1 MSSSF
6 FLSNTSSGGK
16 IKASGI
22 KRKYEGQSRGK
33 PKTPKKFSAGGK
45 KKAQDKN
52 KFSKGNLLQKYH
64 LKTIILN
71 VIKYPFLTTTL
82 FTISIRPSHRDSI
95 LSLLDRESNYIAYAY
110 PI

>member
-6 FLSNTSSGGK
+6 FLSNTSSGSK

-22 KRKYEGQSRGK
+22 KRKYEGQNRGK

-52 KFSKGNLLQKYH
+52 KFSKGKFLVKYYLQVH
-64 LKTIILN
+64 QLILN
-71 VIKYPFLTTTL
+71 VVIYPFLTTML
-82 FTISIRPSHRDSI
+82 FTISIRTSK
-95 LSLLDRESNYIAYAY
+95 
-110 PI
+110 

>member
-6 FLSNTSSGGK
+6 FLSNTSSGSK

-64 LKTIILN
+64 LKTHHLLN
-71 VIKYPFLTTTL
+71 INIKCYQ
-82 FTISIRPSHRDSI
+82 ISFF
-95 LSLLDRESNYIAYAY
+95 
-110 PI
+110 

>member
-6 FLSNTSSGGK
+6 FLPNTSSGSK

-22 KRKYEGQSRGK
+22 KRKYEGQNRGK

-52 KFSKGNLLQKYH
+52 KFSKGKFLVKYYLQVHQLLNKMLSY
-64 LKTIILN
+64 IL
-71 VIKYPFLTTTL
+71 F
-82 FTISIRPSHRDSI
+82 
-95 LSLLDRESNYIAYAY
+95 
-110 PI
+110 

>member
-6 FLSNTSSGGK
+6 FLSNTSSGSK

-52 KFSKGNLLQKYH
+52 KFSKGNLLCKYN
-64 LKTIILN
+64 LKIHTLLN
-71 VIKYPFLTTTL
+71 YVGKYPYLTTTFL
-82 FTISIRPSHRDSI
+82 NISIRSSK
-95 LSLLDRESNYIAYAY
+95 
-110 PI
+110 

>member
-6 FLSNTSSGGK
+6 FLSNTSSGSK

-52 KFSKGNLLQKYH
+52 KFSKGNLLCKYN
-64 LKTIILN
+64 LKIH
-71 VIKYPFLTTTL
+71 P
-82 FTISIRPSHRDSI
+82 
-95 LSLLDRESNYIAYAY
+95 LLNYIKFW
-110 PI
+110 

>member
-6 FLSNTSSGGK
+6 FLSNTSSGSK

-52 KFSKGNLLQKYH
+52 KFSKGNLPQKYH
-64 LKTIILN
+64 LKTHHLLN
-71 VIKYPFLTTTL
+71 IVIKYPFLTTTL
-82 FTISIRPSHRDSI
+82 FTISIRPSK
-95 LSLLDRESNYIAYAY
+95 
-110 PI
+110 

>member
-6 FLSNTSSGGK
+6 FLSNTSSGSK

-22 KRKYEGQSRGK
+22 KRKYEGQNRGK

-52 KFSKGNLLQKYH
+52 KFSKGKFLVKYYLQVHQLLN
-64 LKTIILN
+64 KTILN
-71 VIKYPFLTTTL
+71 VVIYPFLTTTF
-82 FTISIRPSHRDSI
+82 FTISIRTSK
-95 LSLLDRESNYIAYAY
+95 
-110 PI
+110 

>member
-6 FLSNTSSGGK
+6 FLSNTSSGSK

-22 KRKYEGQSRGK
+22 KRKYEGQNRGK

-52 KFSKGNLLQKYH
+52 KFSKGKFLGKYYLQVHQLLN
-64 LKTIILN
+64 KTILN
-71 VIKYPFLTTTL
+71 VVIYPFLTTTF
-82 FTISIRPSHRDSI
+82 FTISIRTSK
-95 LSLLDRESNYIAYAY
+95 
-110 PI
+110 

>member
-6 FLSNTSSGGK
+6 FLSNTSSGSK

-52 KFSKGNLLQKYH
+52 KFSKGNLLCKYN
-64 LKTIILN
+64 LKIHPLLNLN
-71 VIKYPFLTTTL
+71 VGEYPFLTKTFL
-82 FTISIRPSHRDSI
+82 NISIRSSK
-95 LSLLDRESNYIAYAY
+95 
-110 PI
+110 

>member
-6 FLSNTSSGGK
+6 FLSNTSSGSK

-22 KRKYEGQSRGK
+22 KRKYEGQNRGK

-52 KFSKGNLLQKYH
+52 KFSKGKFLVKYYLQVHQLLN
-64 LKTIILN
+64 N
-71 VIKYPFLTTTL
+71 VVIYPFLTTML
-82 FTISIRPSHRDSI
+82 FTISIRTSK
-95 LSLLDRESNYIAYAY
+95 
-110 PI
+110 

>member
-6 FLSNTSSGGK
+6 FLSNTSSGSK

-22 KRKYEGQSRGK
+22 KRKYEGQNRGK

-52 KFSKGNLLQKYH
+52 KFSKGKFLVKYYLQGHQLL
-64 LKTIILN
+64 N
-71 VIKYPFLTTTL
+71 NIKRCH
-82 FTISIRPSHRDSI
+82 ISFF
-95 LSLLDRESNYIAYAY
+95 NYNALYYFNKDIEMRRY
-110 PI
+110 

>member
-6 FLSNTSSGGK
+6 FLSNTSSGSK

-22 KRKYEGQSRGK
+22 KRKYEGQNRGK

-52 KFSKGNLLQKYH
+52 KFSKGKFLVKYYLQVHQLLN
-64 LKTIILN
+64 N
-71 VIKYPFLTTTL
+71 VVIYPFLTTTF
-82 FTISIRPSHRDSI
+82 FTISIRTSK
-95 LSLLDRESNYIAYAY
+95 
-110 PI
+110 